1 MKLRKIVLC
10 IFSDAADRRVVVILC
25 FRKLLT
31 ASPAASILIHNSN
44 RWITGIQTGRA
55 PTDALIGGL
64 IGIQI
69 GVPIRIV

>member
-10 IFSDAADRRVVVILC
+10 IFFDAAGRRVVVILC
-25 FRKLLT
+25 FSKLLT

-44 RWITGIQTGRA
+44 RWITGIQTGWA
-55 PTDALIGGL
+55 PTDAL

-69 GVPIRIV
+69 GVPIGIV